1 MTPLLDA
8 LYLYADKELIPY
20 YQKEDEPELQQIR
33 LHYDQYRQ
41 VLKDLGGEVWS
52 VFRKLETEGEYISA
66 YEKAAVFQAGV
77 SIGLELGRL

>member
-8 LYLYADKELIPY
+8 IYLYADKELMPR
-20 YQKEDEPELQQIR
+20 YQKEDEPWLQQSR
-33 LHYDQYRQ
+33 ARYEQYRQ
-41 VLKDLGGEVWS
+41 VLKGLGGEAWAS
-52 VFRKLETEGEYISA
+52 FRKLETEGEYISG